1 MTIKWDEQTQNAVI
15 LLGIALGCLITGLGG
30 YYTAL
35 RKGRSVPVWAMV
47 CTAFPP
53 AYLLLFRKSSNRA
66 ETDRLHPIEYVALL
80 LSGAS
85 ALLIILLFLLLCV
98 IAGSRGST
106 RSRGQQGSSFFSG
119 GGDCCNG
126 GSGSSDCGGG
136 DCC

>member
-35 RKGRSVPVWAMV
+35 RKGRSIPLWTMV

-53 AYLLLFRKSSNRA
+53 AYLLLFNKSSNRVEA
-66 ETDRLHPIEYVALL
+66 GKLHPVEYVALL

-85 ALLIILLFLLLCV
+85 SLLIILLFLLLFV
-98 IAGSRGST
+98 FAGSRGST
-106 RSRGQQGSSFFSG
+106 RGRG
-119 GGDCCNG
+119 
-126 GSGSSDCGGG
+126 
-136 DCC
+136 